1 MKKLLAYV
9 VVLTSML
16 MLTACAGMHPG
27 ISKSPVLDR
36 ITLNGELVVG
46 TAASMPPL
54 NMTTKDGEIIG
65 LEIDLA
71 QAMAKSMGVKLRI
84 EALQFHEL
92 LPALEAGKIDIV
104 LSGMTM
110 TPQRNMKV
118 AFVGPYFKSG
128 KAILTKMPTM
138 AQAQTP
144 EDLHDPRKSIVTLR
158 GSTSE
163 QFVKKNMPKVKLVTA
178 NSYDEA
184 IDMVINGKVDG
195 LFADY
200 TICVVTI
207 FRYPKVGLLT
217 VVSPLTYEPLGVALP
232 DNDPLFVNWMENYL
246 ATLED
251 SGALEEL
258 TWEWFENPGWMKRL
272 P

>member
-9 VVLTSML
+9 VVLTSMF
-16 MLTACAGMHPG
+16 MLTACAGMQTNAG
-27 ISKSPVLDR
+27 NSPVLNR
-36 ITLNGELVVG
+36 ITMNGELVVG

-71 QAMAKSMGVKLRI
+71 KAMASSMGVNLRL
-84 EALQFHEL
+84 EAMQFNEL
-92 LPALEAGKIDIV
+92 LPALEAGKIDMI
-104 LSGMTM
+104 LSGMTI

-118 AFVGPYFKSG
+118 AFAGPYFKSG
-128 KAILTKMPTM
+128 KAILTKLPTM

-144 EDLHDPRKSIVTLR
+144 QDVNDPRKSIVTLR

-163 QFVKKNMPKVKLVTA
+163 QFVKDNLVKTKLVTA
-178 NSYDEA
+178 SSYDEA
-184 IDMVINGKVDG
+184 IDMVLNGKVDAM
-195 LFADY
+195 FADY

-207 FRYPKVGLLT
+207 FRYPKAGLLT
-217 VVSPLTYEPLGVALP
+217 VVSPLTYEPLGIALP
-232 DNDPLFVNWMENYL
+232 ANDPLLVNWVNNYL
-246 ATLED
+246 KTLED

-258 TWEWFENPGWMKRL
+258 TWEWFEKSDWMSKL

>member
-1 MKKLLAYV
+1 MKRFFTYV
-9 VVLTSML
+9 LVLTSMF
-16 MLTACAGMHPG
+16 MLTACAGMQG
-27 ISKSPVLDR
+27 TTATSPVLDR
-36 ITLNGELVVG
+36 IILNGELVVG

-54 NMTTKDGEIIG
+54 NMTTRDGEVIG
-65 LEIDLA
+65 MEIDLA
-71 QAMAKSMGVKLRI
+71 KAMADSMGVKLTIR
-84 EALQFHEL
+84 AMQFNAL
-92 LPALEAGKIDIV
+92 LPALEAGKIDMI

-128 KAILTKMPTM
+128 KAILTKLPSM
-138 AQAQTP
+138 AEAQTP

-163 QFVKKNMPKVKLVTA
+163 QFVKENMPKVKLVSA

-184 IDMVINGKVDG
+184 IDMVINDKVDA

-200 TICVVTI
+200 TICVVAI
-207 FRYPKVGLLT
+207 FRYPETGLLT
-217 VVSPLTYEPLGVALP
+217 VISPLTYEPLGIALP
-232 DNDPLFVNWMENYL
+232 DNDPLFVNWVDNYVT
-246 ATLED
+246 TLKD

-258 TWEWFENPGWMKRL
+258 TWKWFENGDWLSRL